1 MTAHIRFQTATRI
14 PEETQPMDHNCPACR
29 APRRPG
35 QYLCPSCW
43 SALPAHVR
51 RALSRRDKFAML
63 RLRELHKQLENTT
76 PLDRIT
82 VTP

>member
-1 MTAHIRFQTATRI
+1 MLH
-14 PEETQPMDHNCPACR
+14 CPSCH
-29 APRRPG
+29 APRRAG

-43 SALPAHVR
+43 AALAPHVR
-51 RALSRRDKFAML
+51 RALSRRDKFAVL
-63 RLRELHKQLENTT
+63 RLRELHKALLAST